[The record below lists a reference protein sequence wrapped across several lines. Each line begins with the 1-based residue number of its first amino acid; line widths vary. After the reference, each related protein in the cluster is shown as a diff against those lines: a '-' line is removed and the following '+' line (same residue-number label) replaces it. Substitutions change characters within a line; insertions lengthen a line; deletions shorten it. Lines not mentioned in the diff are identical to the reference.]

1 MTVKDKKIGVII
13 AAGGSGKRMGGK
25 DKLYRRLEGI
35 PVLARSALAFQ
46 NNPRVDEI
54 VFAVREGTADICRKD
69 IIEAY
74 NLNKVRAVVTGGAE
88 RALSVRAAITALS
101 EDCAVILIQDGAR
114 PLAAQDMID
123 RVIDAALQYGAAI
136 PVIPVKDTVKY
147 VRKTDGEVLQIAGT
161 PDRSTLR
168 AVQTPQGFS
177 REILFRAYALD
188 EASCGAEGAGR
199 EGDSLNEAEEERIRR
214 ATDDASLVE
223 ASGIPVTAVEGSEDN
238 LKITTPGDLEQA
250 VRILKKGK
258 AERMQRIGT
267 GYDVHAFA
275 EGRRLI
281 LGGVEIPHD
290 RGLDGHSDADVL
302 VHAIM
307 DALLGAC
314 ALGDIG
320 KHFPDSDPRYK
331 GISSI
336 LLLEHVRDLLEEKG
350 WQIVNVDSI
359 VIAQKPKLAGYI
371 ETMRSVIA
379 DALKTGTDCIS
390 VKATTTEHLG
400 FTGREEGI
408 AAQAAASVVR
418 IQEEE

>member
-1 MTVKDKKIGVII
+1 MTVKHKKTGVII

-25 DKLYRRLEGI
+25 DKLYRVLDGI

-46 NNPRVDEI
+46 RHPRVDEI
-54 VFAVREGTADICRKD
+54 VFAVREGTADICRKE
-69 IIEAY
+69 IIEKY
-74 NLNKVRAVVTGGAE
+74 ELSKVCAVVTGGAE
-88 RALSVRAAITALS
+88 RALSVRAALTALP

-114 PLAAQDMID
+114 PLADPELID
-123 RVIDAALQYGAAI
+123 RVIDAAARRGAAI

-147 VRKTDGEVLQIAGT
+147 VQTGEDGVLQIAGT

-177 REILFRAYALD
+177 RDILFRAYGLD
-188 EASCGAEGAGR
+188 EASR
-199 EGDSLNEAEEERIRR
+199 ESTGDIEDRIRR
-214 ATDDASLVE
+214 ATDDASLAE
-223 ASGIPVTAVEGSEDN
+223 ALGVPVAAVEGSEDN

-250 VRILKKGK
+250 RRILGRGK
-258 AERMQRIGT
+258 AETMLRIGT

-275 EGRRLI
+275 EGRPLI

-290 RGLDGHSDADVL
+290 RGLAGHSDADVL

-320 KHFPDSDPRYK
+320 QHFPDSDPRYK

-336 LLLEHVRDLLEEKG
+336 LLLKHVRDLLEEKG
-350 WQIVNVDSI
+350 WRIGNVDSI

-371 ETMRSVIA
+371 ETMRGVIA
-379 DALKTGTDCIS
+379 DALNISTDCVS

-418 IQEEE
+418 VQEEE